1 MMVAVVL
8 NIGRV
13 VTRITRSLS
22 LRRKGQS
29 QERHRED
36 KSPKSG
42 GPKSGGHGVLPSCY
56 QQAQIFY
63 KASGG
68 IGVLKM

>member
-13 VTRITRSLS
+13 VTWITRSLG

-29 QERHRED
+29 QKRYRKDE
-36 KSPKSG
+36 S
-42 GPKSGGHGVLPSCY
+42 PKSGGHGVLPACY
-56 QQAQIFY
+56 QHAQIFY